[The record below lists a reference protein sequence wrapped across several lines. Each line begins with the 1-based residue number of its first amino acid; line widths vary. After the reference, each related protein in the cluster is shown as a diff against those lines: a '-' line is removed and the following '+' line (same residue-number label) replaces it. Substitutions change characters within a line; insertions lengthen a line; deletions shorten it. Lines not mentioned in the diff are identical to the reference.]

1 MSQFERI
8 AYMDRILRERD
19 SLKSA
24 EAARRFEVTDR
35 QIKRD
40 IEYLRDRL
48 SAPVVYDRRAKAY
61 RYDRPF
67 EQLLFADEKLLIFSV
82 LMKRLA
88 ANEHYVPV
96 ASDLIVEEIER
107 HVSRDY
113 RSVADRISYELP
125 VAEAVDLESVMLVCQ
140 AMLLRLR
147 LDLTYRNAK
156 GERSER
162 AVEPERLVNYGG
174 RWYLVGHDLL
184 RGELRTFHLS
194 RIEAISL
201 SKERAAPADD
211 PARREAVAAYLASG
225 FGIFKGKTTKRAV
238 IRVRGQAAALIARQ
252 TWHPAQKMKRG
263 TEDDGTPYTDVD
275 LPAAD
280 WRELLGR
287 ALSFGAQAE
296 VLAPPDFRALWKD
309 EIRKMA
315 ETAGKKP

>member
-8 AYMDRILRERD
+8 AYLDRSLRERGRLD
-19 SLKSA
+19 SA
-24 EAARRFEVTDR
+24 EAARRFEVTAR

-48 SAPVVYDRRAKAY
+48 DAPVVYDRRAKAY
-61 RYDRPF
+61 RYERPY
-67 EQLLFADEKLLIFSV
+67 EQLLFADEKLLIFYV
-82 LMKRLA
+82 LMKSLA

-96 ASDLIVEEIER
+96 ASKLIVEEIER

-125 VAEAVDLESVMLVCQ
+125 IAEAVDLESVTIVCQ
-140 AMLLRLR
+140 ALLLRRR
-147 LDLTYRNAK
+147 LDIVYRNAK

-162 AVEPERLVNYGG
+162 AIEPERLVNYGG
-174 RWYLVGHDLL
+174 RWYLIAHDLL
-184 RGELRTFHLS
+184 RDDLRTFHLS
-194 RIEAISL
+194 RLEAAAL
-201 SKERAAPADD
+201 SKERTSSGD
-211 PARREAVAAYLASG
+211 PARKKSVTDYLASG

-252 TWHPAQKMKRG
+252 TWHSAQKMKRG
-263 TEDDGTPYTDVD
+263 TEEDDTPYTDVD

-287 ALSFGAQAE
+287 VLSFGSQAE
-296 VLAPPDFRALWKD
+296 VLAPPEFRGLWKE

-315 ETAGKKP
+315 ATAEKTS

>member
-8 AYMDRILRERD
+8 AFIDRILRERGRMKCD
-19 SLKSA
+19 
-24 EAARRFEVTDR
+24 EAARRFEVSDR

-61 RYDRPF
+61 RYGRPF

-82 LMKRLA
+82 LMKSLA

-125 VAEAVDLESVMLVCQ
+125 VAEKVDMESVMLVCQ
-140 AMLLRLR
+140 ALMLRKR
-147 LDLTYRNAK
+147 LDIAYRNAK
-156 GERSER
+156 GEASER

-174 RWYLVGHDLL
+174 RWYLVAYDLL

-194 RIEAISL
+194 RIEAIAL
-201 SKERAAPADD
+201 SKERAAPAND
-211 PARREAVAAYLASG
+211 PVRRKSVEAYLASG
-225 FGIFKGKTTKRAV
+225 FGIFKGKATKRAV

-252 TWHPAQKMKRG
+252 TWHPAQKMLQG

-296 VLAPPDFRALWKD
+296 VLAPPEFRWLWKE

-315 ETAGKKP
+315 EIAE